1 MESGLPDNV
10 RLIPDFLT
18 TFLTTEGTSIYR
30 GASWIV
36 KFDNLSTLL
45 PAIKQA
51 TDYEPHMWETAH
63 DYVTSPRHNEKNGC
77 MFAQA
82 ISIPGESFQPVPGG
96 NISSNA
102 FIRPYI
108 GAGRNAFPLLRMS
121 FLETVKSFADN
132 FLRPWVVATQTFG
145 MLAPQT
151 SNQNYR
157 TNLECYKLSP
167 FPYGSNGSKQSP
179 TIAMKYVF
187 YDVCCVSVG
196 DEEYNY
202 NPITSPVL
210 RDAQFVYSSYAI
222 NPTTQ
227 KQNGDEN
234 QSEQKQNGDGNQSE
248 QKIGLANSRIDS
260 INPAAWT

>member
-1 MESGLPDNV
+1 MESIENNV

-18 TFLTTEGTSIYR
+18 TFLQNEDTSIYR

-36 KFDNLSTLL
+36 KFDNLNGLI
-45 PAIKQA
+45 PAIKTA
-51 TDYEPHMWETAH
+51 TGYEPRAWSTALG
-63 DYVTSPRHNEKNGC
+63 DEDVAKYNSQRNGC

-132 FLRPWVVATQTFG
+132 FLRPWVLATQTFG
-145 MLAPQT
+145 MLAPQGT
-151 SNQNYR
+151 NDNYR
-157 TNLECYKLSP
+157 TNMECYKLSP
-167 FPYGSNGSKQSP
+167 FPASGKFTPAIS
-179 TIAMKYVF
+179 MKYVF

-196 DEEYNY
+196 DEEFNY
-202 NPITSPVL
+202 NPINSPVL
-210 RDAQFVYSSYAI
+210 RDAQFVYSSYAL
-222 NPTTQ
+222 NPIAGSSDSKTLNSDTQ
-227 KQNGDEN
+227 ESKLGQGAPG
-234 QSEQKQNGDGNQSE
+234 ST
-248 QKIGLANSRIDS
+248 RIDS
-260 INPAAWT
+260 ITPRSWG